1 MGIQS
6 CVTRRGKD
14 GKVWGGSQRIT
25 VEEAVPCYTRNG
37 AYASFDEDRKG
48 SIEAGKLA
56 DLVGLAR
63 DSTAVD
69 PESILTIPVD
79 GTMAGGRWVWQRT

>member
-25 VEEAVPCYTRNG
+25 VEEAIRCYTRHG
-37 AYASFDEDRKG
+37 AYASFDESRKG

-56 DLVGLAR
+56 DLVVLGA
-63 DSTAVD
+63 DPTKVD
-69 PESILTIPVD
+69 PETIMAVPVE
-79 GTMAGGRWVWQRT
+79 GTMVGGRWVWRA